1 MESVKH
7 LANYR
12 AMMGRRKLAWGE
24 SGAEIAET
32 ALVMPIVFMVLL
44 GIFWFGRAYN
54 VYSTITYAAREG
66 AITAARASCAECGNT
81 LPTDVAVATRV
92 SDVLRASKLD
102 PTQIASYAPAPTFC
116 SGFNA
121 GNSCAASSNVRVCR
135 NVQMNAISSNQPA
148 CGTLV
153 TFQYPYQFFLPFTSL
168 NLQLFN
174 LPAAAEVPMEN

>member
-1 MESVKH
+1 MELVKR
-7 LANYR
+7 LGNSNSMR
-12 AMMGRRKLAWGE
+12 KWGRVARDA

-32 ALVMPIVFMVLL
+32 ALVMPIMFMVLL
-44 GIFWFGRAYN
+44 AIFWFGRAYN
-54 VYSTITYAAREG
+54 VYATITYAAREG
-66 AITAARASCAECGNT
+66 AMTAARASCADCGNAQPLDT
-81 LPTDVAVATRV
+81 VVATRV

-102 PTQIASYAPAPTFC
+102 PNQIATYTQSPNFC

-121 GNSCAASSNVRVCR
+121 GNSCTASSNVTICR
-135 NVQMNAISSNQPA
+135 NVQMNAASSNQPT

-168 NLQLFN
+168 NMQLFN

>member
-1 MESVKH
+1 MELVKR
-7 LANYR
+7 LASYR
-12 AMMGRRKLAWGE
+12 SMMDRRKLARDE
-24 SGAEIAET
+24 SGAEIVET
-32 ALVMPIVFMVLL
+32 ALVLPIVFMVLL
-44 GIFWFGRAYN
+44 AIFWFGRAYN

-66 AITAARASCAECGNT
+66 AMTAARASCADCGNT

-92 SDVLRASKLD
+92 GDVLRASKLD

-121 GNSCAASSNVRVCR
+121 GNSCTASSNVRICR
-135 NVQMNAISSNQPA
+135 NVQMNAVSSNQPA

-153 TFQYPYQFFLPFTSL
+153 TFQYPYQFFLPYTSL